1 MKLYFLRNWIKEV
14 EDDSKSRSSRNHQGK
29 APRNLQ
35 VLQKPSYQE
44 APLENISEGESTG
57 RETKNRRVTGRNLIR
72 REKYATIWN
81 AEKLRQTEELAKLK
95 ARSQIFDKIENH
107 RYFADIYVERNNP
120 TLMEG
125 RKQTSIIP
133 KIPKIKKDGLLDR
146 AQNIPE
152 IKIVNINSI
161 KEGCQK

>member
-1 MKLYFLRNWIKEV
+1 M
-14 EDDSKSRSSRNHQGK
+14 
-29 APRNLQ
+29 
-35 VLQKPSYQE
+35 
-44 APLENISEGESTG
+44 ENISEGESTG

-152 IKIVNINSI
+152 IKIVDINSI

>member
-1 MKLYFLRNWIKEV
+1 
-14 EDDSKSRSSRNHQGK
+14 
-29 APRNLQ
+29 
-35 VLQKPSYQE
+35 
-44 APLENISEGESTG
+44 
-57 RETKNRRVTGRNLIR
+57 
-72 REKYATIWN
+72 
-81 AEKLRQTEELAKLK
+81 
-95 ARSQIFDKIENH
+95 
-107 RYFADIYVERNNP
+107 
-120 TLMEG
+120 MEG